1 MDRYM
6 QFIDKLIVY
15 LPAYKHIDN
24 IISVYLA
31 GSVSRGD
38 YMVEASDIDIYVIC
52 KDQDSNLNNSFDSY
66 VQNIAREF
74 LAEIMNWYPDVV
86 SIAFTTYEA
95 VKNGSSFLGKGA
107 DYYSFIDSGKL
118 IYGVE
123 IKNEIIKTD
132 DEQNREIAEQV
143 LKQLKEI
150 VNQDIPKE
158 LTTRYFIRG
167 VFGLVFSAVHSLLVI
182 RGIYLRGKE
191 ELVKELFKYDKVNG
205 EKMQAIYALWL
216 EFAEDTLTEE
226 DKLSLVKVVREVVM
240 SL

>member
-38 YMVEASDIDIYVIC
+38 YIVEASDIDIYVIC
-52 KDQDSNLNNSFDSY
+52 KDQDSNLNNSFDGY
-66 VQNIAREF
+66 VQNIAGEF

-95 VKNGSSFLGKGA
+95 IKNGSSFLGKGA
-107 DYYSFIDSGKL
+107 DYYSFIDSGRL

-205 EKMQAIYALWL
+205 EKMQAIYAFWL
-216 EFAEDTLTEE
+216 EFAEGTLTEE